1 MFKGDYFEMKGGFL
15 LVNSHLLT
23 IYNHVSIIF
32 DNEQSL
38 QLKHNSKYQS
48 PVSVSLQCERL
59 LILCLEA
66 AYIHAHHHH
75 FFPPPLIAAVQLHTF
90 PQILVPFLLRRVKA
104 DVALNIPPKKELL
117 VYAPMSPVQLELYR
131 ATVEHNYNKLLRKT
145 EKVRQTRHSYRSCQL
160 YHTYLLF
167 L

>member
-1 MFKGDYFEMKGGFL
+1 MKGSFL
-15 LVNSHLLT
+15 LLNSHLLA
-23 IYNHVSIIF
+23 IYNLIPILF

-38 QLKHNSKYQS
+38 QLKHNSKNQS

-66 AYIHAHHHH
+66 AYIHP
-75 FFPPPLIAAVQLHTF
+75 PPPLIAAVQLHTF

-117 VYAPMSPVQLELYR
+117 VYAPMSPLQLELYR
-131 ATVEHNYNKLLRKT
+131 ATVEHNYNKLLRNT
-145 EKVRQTRHSYRSCQL
+145 EKVRQIRYSYCSCQL
-160 YHTYLLF
+160 YNFYLLF

>member
-1 MFKGDYFEMKGGFL
+1 MWKAP
-15 LVNSHLLT
+15 N
-23 IYNHVSIIF
+23 
-32 DNEQSL
+32 
-38 QLKHNSKYQS
+38 
-48 PVSVSLQCERL
+48 SVSWRSLYSPTPTT
-59 LILCLEA
+59 I
-66 AYIHAHHHH
+66 

-145 EKVRQTRHSYRSCQL
+145 EEVRQIKHSYCSCQL

-167 L
+167 LWSSEELEDYIITFFSFHHIFTRHSCKIMHNCVSYVRINTKG